1 MGTNCSLSLDVLMTR
16 LQCEKTA
23 LPFPQLSKVQVSVV
37 PRCSGGGGLAQPA
50 LPTQCQPVSALLS
63 SKKIL
68 RVTLTGPPLL
78 ATIITITIANTH
90 FACRERCGQPEQ
102 HWWLYPGV
110 TTPPS
115 RSPAPFFV
123 ATCCSDSH
131 QAAAGAGLGPSGEH
145 NKDDVTTFSGDKSA
159 DWDAVILLNRFSKC
173 WNVASV
179 NCDYRQKVT
188 KCCNFSQSF

>member
-1 MGTNCSLSLDVLMTR
+1 MVIDHCSTR
-16 LQCEKTA
+16 LQSTKHTCQADGYKLQSVSGCLDDTAAVGEGEKTA

-37 PRCSGGGGLAQPA
+37 PRCSGGGGPAQPA

-102 HWWLYPGV
+102 HW
-110 TTPPS
+110 
-115 RSPAPFFV
+115 
-123 ATCCSDSH
+123 
-131 QAAAGAGLGPSGEH
+131 
-145 NKDDVTTFSGDKSA
+145 
-159 DWDAVILLNRFSKC
+159 
-173 WNVASV
+173 
-179 NCDYRQKVT
+179 
-188 KCCNFSQSF
+188 